1 MRHKKRRRRL
11 SRFGS
16 SRKALLKNMAIS
28 LLREEKISTT
38 LARAKELRRLIDK
51 LINLGKEQD
60 LNNWRTA
67 FRLLGNR
74 EAVGIL
80 FKDIALRFK
89 EANSGY
95 TRIIHFR
102 NRRGDNAEMAVIE
115 LTVQKPK
122 EKKPVAP
129 KKKKV
134 AKKEKMIEAPLSE
147 EKKETLIPE
156 EEKILVEKKK
166 VVEPIR
172 EKEIKAE
179 EKKAPTPKKERPKGF
194 LDGLRSLFRRKKE
207 EKQA

>member
-1 MRHKKRRRRL
+1 MRHKKRRGRL

-16 SRKALLKNMAIS
+16 SRKALLRNMAVS

-38 LARAKELRRLIDK
+38 LAKAKELRRLIDR
-51 LINLGKEQD
+51 LINLGKNEN
-60 LNNWRTA
+60 LNSRRTA

-74 EAVGIL
+74 QAVGIL

-95 TRIIHFR
+95 TRIIHFK
-102 NRRGDNAEMAVIE
+102 NRRGDNAQMAIIE

-122 EKKPVAP
+122 ETKTVAP

-134 AKKEKMIEAPLSE
+134 AKKEKITEAEVSE
-147 EKKETLIPE
+147 EKKPVLIPE
-156 EEKILVEKKK
+156 EEKIPREEKR

-172 EKEIKAE
+172 EKEIKRE
-179 EKKAPTPKKERPKGF
+179 EKKVPAPKKERPRGF
-194 LDGLRSLFRRKKE
+194 LEGLRSLFRRKRQT
-207 EKQA
+207 KQE